1 MSLHMRI
8 HLDAKPLCEC
18 HSQGSDPFTGV
29 KGIRRCDSSLRSVTE
44 SCIQTVKQPPITPGL
59 SRLFQV
65 FPLSKIIIIPQN
77 LHLPLSAAPC
87 VIPCCHLCADKDVSP
102 VPADRCTITHGLLA
116 GWERRSQL
124 PSFPPSTSLFSFP
137 SVVNTS

>member
-1 MSLHMRI
+1 MSFSGFR
-8 HLDAKPLCEC
+8 
-18 HSQGSDPFTGV
+18 SFY
-29 KGIRRCDSSLRSVTE
+29 RCKRNSSLRFLAPFCDRKLYPNCQATSHYPGALTLVSGIPTFKDNYHSAE
-44 SCIQTVKQPPITPGL
+44 SPPL
-59 SRLFQV
+59 Y
-65 FPLSKIIIIPQN
+65 
-77 LHLPLSAAPC
+77 LPLSAAPC